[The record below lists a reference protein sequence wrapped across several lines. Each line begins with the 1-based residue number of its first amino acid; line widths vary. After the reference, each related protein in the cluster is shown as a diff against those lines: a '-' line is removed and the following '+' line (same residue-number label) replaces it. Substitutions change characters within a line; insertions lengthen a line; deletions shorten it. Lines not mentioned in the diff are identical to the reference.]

1 MSFARNRMILPR
13 IVTIMLLSA
22 AIVPVFPIIAAAQG
36 AASTRV
42 TTSFDVKHAGA
53 VLKKVS
59 KLFSAGFGREQ
70 TEQLTRA
77 INEMKAEVPMSWE
90 FQVIYQGSSYSLQV
104 RALLDDLGMVDLDFA
119 TAPQLAPAVR
129 AAVDGYLNGL
139 NL

>member
-1 MSFARNRMILPR
+1 MLLARNRIIFPR
-13 IVTIMLLSA
+13 IVSIVLLSA
-22 AIVPVFPIIAAAQG
+22 AIVPVFPVLAAAQSVAG
-36 AASTRV
+36 TRV

-77 INEMKAEVPMSWE
+77 INDMKAEVPMSWE

>member
-1 MSFARNRMILPR
+1 MVS
-13 IVTIMLLSA
+13 IMLLSA
-22 AIVPVFPIIAAAQG
+22 AIVPVFPAMAATEG
-36 AASTRV
+36 AGSTRV
-42 TTSFDVKHAGA
+42 TTSFDIKHAGA

-59 KLFSAGFGREQ
+59 KLFSGGFGREQ

-77 INEMKAEVPMSWE
+77 INGMKAEVPMSWE